1 MDDEKKIDVEEYWN
15 KKKFKPDWSKLFL
28 TCIYVSFILVI
39 GIYAVDLYVK
49 THDLTF
55 IKFKI
60 NPEFGFVVNGKDK
73 VVYYIPLND
82 DAKNIY
88 NLDMFKGKMRTEA
101 LEKAISV
108 AKENNYL
115 VDGEDKGIVV
125 TVVSDKKDKVEE
137 FEENVFEDLKQADK
151 EIVSTVVEATK
162 E

>member
-82 DAKNIY
+82 DA
-88 NLDMFKGKMRTEA
+88 
-101 LEKAISV
+101 
-108 AKENNYL
+108 
-115 VDGEDKGIVV
+115 
-125 TVVSDKKDKVEE
+125 
-137 FEENVFEDLKQADK
+137 
-151 EIVSTVVEATK
+151 
-162 E
+162 